1 MFKMSLENV
10 AAEFSNLFRSADK
23 EIELANDKKVSNMTD
38 ELIAF
43 TPIDTG
49 LARRSW
55 GVTKMPHIYNVENTV
70 PYIQHLNEGSSKQAP
85 ARFIEAIALKY
96 GEPVGTIVDIV
107 D

>member
-1 MFKMSLENV
+1 MFKMSLLNIE
-10 AAEFSNLFRSADK
+10 AEFKSLFGSAEK
-23 EIELANDKKVSNMTD
+23 EVEAKNDKKVSEMTD

-49 LARRSW
+49 LARHSW
-55 GVTKMPHIYNVENTV
+55 GVTKMPHVYNVKNTV
-70 PYIQHLNEGSSKQAP
+70 PYIQYLNQGSSKQAP

-96 GEPVGTIVDIV
+96 GEPLGTIVDII